1 MKLFLCPNLIFTSRA
16 IAPSVACLFRKRFS
30 ACLVSNTGAI
40 SDLDFEQAI
49 SFFKYWYS
57 IQSIGQYL
65 GAKKKRNLTDLC
77 ITYLCQGNHQ
87 LGASGVREI
96 CQPHPTTFRKQKS
109 NKRFTRSFMKSML
122 CPQVNHT
129 EGVSFEMMISC
140 KPYELI
146 LRQYCMAHHS
156 KKIEM

>member
-16 IAPSVACLFRKRFS
+16 IVLPVFLENAFHRAWSGKQVLY
-30 ACLVSNTGAI
+30 LILISNRPFLSSNIGTQSNPLAN
-40 SDLDFEQAI
+40 
-49 SFFKYWYS
+49 
-57 IQSIGQYL
+57 IQVQR
-65 GAKKKRNLTDLC
+65 KKRNLTDLC

-122 CPQVNHT
+122 CPLVNHT